1 MEERERI
8 ASLEKGERVRI
19 TALGPHD
26 SYYLDGVDYY
36 KIIGRTGRLHEVYI
50 LPHIT
55 SPDFVACRIKLDE
68 PLLNYIVIIT
78 LVDCQIER
86 IEQDGKE

>member
-1 MEERERI
+1 MD
-8 ASLEKGERVRI
+8 KGERVRI

-26 SYYLDGVDYY
+26 SYYLDGVDFY
-36 KIIGRTGRLHEVYI
+36 KIIGRTGRLHEMYA
-50 LPHIT
+50 LPIT
-55 SPDFVACRIKLDE
+55 SPGFVACRIRLDE

-86 IEQDGKE
+86 IDNEDSTNNKRGCT